1 MYRFDE
7 AMTLVHYLS
16 AVDSVLKWDEN
27 IGLWK
32 ILGVKDVGEYPL
44 QFAELLVVTLHALAC
59 GAQLELEV
67 AEALSIGL
75 GARAV
80 CRRVCMCERSYRFV
94 RKPVY
99 VSASRT

>member
-44 QFAELLVVTLHALAC
+44 QFAELLI
-59 GAQLELEV
+59 
-67 AEALSIGL
+67 S
-75 GARAV
+75 
-80 CRRVCMCERSYRFV
+80 
-94 RKPVY
+94 
-99 VSASRT
+99 SRHIL